1 MEDSRTFLLDGNVV
15 KELLGLVEADYVPKL
30 EEVRRLV
37 PPALTSQ
44 EVKDIGLQVTKT
56 AEHEATSWDGVSDGH
71 KAERKVLGLI
81 GSVAVVMGDYKTAES
96 VIGHFKRCSKERLS
110 IVDLTNAVSLSHEL
124 CAHTR

>member
-15 KELLGLVEADYVPKL
+15 KELLDMVEADYVPKL

-44 EVKDIGLQVTKT
+44 EVNDIGIQVTKA

-96 VIGHFKRCSKERLS
+96 VMNHFKRYSMERFS
-110 IVDLTNAVSLSHEL
+110 IVDFVGAISLGHEL
-124 CAHTR
+124 RARTR